1 MNNCKNCNREA
12 PHTQALC
19 NECVNNWLVMRNII
33 KKRLTDQYGEATR
46 ETMPIM
52 QTEMNRL
59 ETSWK
64 RDRDLFKKEVNTW
77 YNQTP
82 TT

>member
-1 MNNCKNCNREA
+1 
-12 PHTQALC
+12 
-19 NECVNNWLVMRNII
+19 MRNII